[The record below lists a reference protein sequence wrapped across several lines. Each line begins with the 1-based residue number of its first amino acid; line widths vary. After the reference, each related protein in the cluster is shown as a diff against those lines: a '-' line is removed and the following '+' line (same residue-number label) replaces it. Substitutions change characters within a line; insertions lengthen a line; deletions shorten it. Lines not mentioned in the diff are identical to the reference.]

1 MVMLFEP
8 KDEQK
13 LNQSGIF
20 RSDNNGAIIETNT
33 GCSQREKKQ

>member
-13 LNQSGIF
+13 LNQSGIC
-20 RSDNNGAIIETNT
+20 SDNNGAIIETNT
-33 GCSQREKKQ
+33 GCSQREKK